1 MLTESSYETMPLF
14 QVDVEKRLLSEYFS
28 NVYYLQSPTIAS
40 AVTDAGL
47 IVAFERSIMLDNV
60 NFTKQRV
67 RTTTVGDDVYAL
79 TTLSGLGSRSSS
91 GGTLPL
97 FNTLNVVLSAVVG
110 RPSRKYYRGVLQESD
125 IDFTSVSVGLLGTV
139 TTNANTL
146 LTAMAAADSAL
157 VDIDNTG
164 IFSMLPV
171 SEVGMRQLRRGS
183 KRRAQPILP

>member
-1 MLTESSYETMPLF
+1 MPLY
-14 QVDVEKRLLSEYFS
+14 QVDIEKRLLSEFFT
-28 NVYYLQSPTIAS
+28 NVYYLQSPTIGD
-40 AVTDAGL
+40 AVLDAGL
-47 IVAFERSIMLDNV
+47 IVTFEKSIMLDNV

-79 TTLSGLGSRSSS
+79 GTLSGLGLRSSA

-125 IDFTSVSVGLLGTV
+125 IDYTAVSSSLLSLV
-139 TTNANTL
+139 ATNGAAL
-146 LTAMAAADSAL
+146 LTAMDTANSAL

-164 IFSMLPV
+164 IYSIIAS

-183 KRRAQPILP
+183 KRRVQPILP